1 MCTVHV
7 ETIVYAWRHL
17 SQFKLDLFVGRTQQ
31 QQQQQQQY
39 HTSQRRRKQ
48 AAAFIPPSSA

>member
-31 QQQQQQQY
+31 QQQQQY